1 MRTLILDTQVLG
13 RLSGD
18 ERYVTL
24 NGTAWLSAVFES
36 FACLSANCFPNDDVR
51 HLNSRK
57 GLSNL
62 RGHRAGVPASATIAV
77 ISIQ

>member
-36 FACLSANCFPNDDVR
+36 FACLSANCV
-51 HLNSRK
+51 SE
-57 GLSNL
+57 
-62 RGHRAGVPASATIAV
+62 
-77 ISIQ
+77 